1 MKRIIVLLLVI
12 SMLLC
17 SLISCKK
24 GDESDTQAESQN
36 TVDTS
41 ANDGWVNIYHD
52 VPDSVTFPNEDFVM
66 LVRSEEPYCYE
77 FDAFEP
83 SSVILNNAVFSR
95 NLALQEELGINLIVQ
110 TEPGNYPNH
119 NSFDLLISNSVSSGD
134 KAWNAV
140 AGYAYGVMSEVVKG
154 TFYNLTDVEYLNLSK
169 EYWNQSFVEQFT
181 VNGKLFALTG
191 DISPQLI
198 GQSVVFFENLQVASE
213 YKIESVYELV
223 NTGKWTHEKLV
234 ELCKNVYSDDNGD
247 QIRDKNDTYGM
258 ICPLN
263 AQVDA
268 FQASYSLPLTTRTD
282 TNSVEFTMQQ
292 DRLVDV
298 YTAVYN
304 LLLRTD
310 QVWAAFDYEDDIASD
325 YLKNF
330 INGKALFTAN
340 RLYTVSTEL
349 TNMEDD
355 FAILPYPKFNEDQ
368 ASYQTYAWDQYSI
381 VLIPKDVQNTA
392 FSGAVLEVMASLSQ
406 NIVTPAYYE
415 TALKFRYSPNSE
427 SSQMLDV
434 ITQNIHIEFA
444 YLASQTGAVY
454 FVRNQIKTGK
464 NMIAAAYAGNFT
476 KFKLAIDEYISE
488 YSKN

>member
-1 MKRIIVLLLVI
+1 MKKIIILSLVI

-17 SLISCKK
+17 SLVSCKNDA
-24 GDESDTQAESQN
+24 GEETQAESQT

-41 ANDGWVNIYHD
+41 EDNGWVNIYHD
-52 VPDSVTFPNEDFVM
+52 VPDSVTYPNEDFTI
-66 LVRSEEPYCYE
+66 LVREEEPYCYE
-77 FDAFEP
+77 FNVFEP

-95 NLALQEELGINLIVQ
+95 NLALKEELGINLIVD
-110 TEPGNYPNH
+110 TALGNFPNN
-119 NSFDLLISNSVSSGD
+119 NSFNLLVNTSVSSGD
-134 KAWNAV
+134 RAWNAV

-154 TFYNLTDVEYLNLSK
+154 TFYNLTDVEYLDLSK

-223 NTGKWTHEKLV
+223 NNGQWTHEKLL
-234 ELCKNVYSDDNGD
+234 ELCKAVYNDNNGD
-247 QIRDKNDTYGM
+247 GVRDKNDTYGM

-263 AQVDA
+263 AQIDA

-282 TNSVEFTMQQ
+282 TGSVKFTMKQ

-298 YTAVYN
+298 YTAVYE
-304 LLLRTD
+304 LVLRTD
-310 QVWAAFDYEDDIASD
+310 QVWAASDYEDDIGSD

-330 INGKALFTAN
+330 IDGRALFTAN

-355 FAILPYPKFNEDQ
+355 FAILPYPKFNSEQ
-368 ASYQTYAWDQYSI
+368 KNYQTYAWDQYSI
-381 VLIPKDVQNTA
+381 VLIPKDVQNTS

-415 TALKFRYSPNSE
+415 TALKYRYSPNSE

-434 ITQNIHIEFA
+434 ITKNIHIEFA

-464 NMIAAAYAGNFT
+464 NMVAAAYAGNFS
-476 KFKLAIDEYISE
+476 KFEAAIDEYISE